1 MNIKSQGINGLYVLK
16 HKDGREIQAGEVI
29 HTHRGVYVVQ
39 SGAAPHKE
47 GSTGRVNVR
56 DGIPSP
62 HSISDHSFFP
72 QVLDLHWEL
81 VHVKPEA
88 AA

>member
-29 HTHRGVYVVQ
+29 HTEKGVYVVR
-39 SGAAPHKE
+39 GGNAPHNE
-47 GSTGRVNVR
+47 NSSGRVNVR

-62 HSISDHSFFP
+62 HTVSDHSFYPHVFNM
-72 QVLDLHWEL
+72 QWEL
-81 VHVKPEA
+81 VHVKPQA
-88 AA
+88 SA

>member
-1 MNIKSQGINGLYVLK
+1 MNIKSQGIDGLYVLR
-16 HKDGREIQAGEVI
+16 HKDGREVQAGEVI
-29 HTHRGVYVVQ
+29 HTEKGVYVVR
-39 SGAAPHKE
+39 GGNAPHNE
-47 GSTGRVNVR
+47 NSSGRVNVR

-62 HSISDHSFFP
+62 HAVSDHSFFP
-72 QVLDLHWEL
+72 HVLNLHWEL